1 MSKRF
6 RKPRPGHYPD
16 SLSLD
21 AINVM
26 LGEVFADLRKTA
38 PVEPT
43 SAVLDGSALQRRHRR
58 EARRAIGAVVR
69 ALPSRRVVTAVES
82 EAA

>member
-1 MSKRF
+1 MAKRY
-6 RKPRPGHYPD
+6 RKPKPGHYPD

-21 AINVM
+21 AIDVM
-26 LGEVFADLRKTA
+26 LREVIADLRS
-38 PVEPT
+38 PSVPEPT
-43 SAVLDGSALQRRHRR
+43 TALLDGSALQRRHRR

-69 ALPSRRVVTAVES
+69 ALPSARSMVVDVE